1 MGINAHIPR
10 TSRFVIGVR
19 ASTRHISA
27 SLRIPDGLRVTF
39 TPQTFVK
46 EVIHATGQAD
56 IFGHVPGRAQANNTV
71 WADRLLICSGN
82 GVTLIIIF
90 LRLLFAVPGEGRLQR
105 NVLTYLPAQGRV
117 KRVLWN
123 NRQAFAGLFVLL
135 CSIYVTLFVQLTV
148 SLTGTFNVPS
158 RPSTTAFG
166 TFSH

>member
-10 TSRFVIGVR
+10 TPRFVIGVR
-19 ASTRHISA
+19 ASARHISA

-56 IFGHVPGRAQANNTV
+56 ILVTSQVAQANNTV

-90 LRLLFAVPGEGRLQR
+90 LWLLFAVP
-105 NVLTYLPAQGRV
+105 
-117 KRVLWN
+117 
-123 NRQAFAGLFVLL
+123 
-135 CSIYVTLFVQLTV
+135 
-148 SLTGTFNVPS
+148 
-158 RPSTTAFG
+158 
-166 TFSH
+166 

>member
-19 ASTRHISA
+19 ASARHISA
-27 SLRIPDGLRVTF
+27 SLSIPDGLRVTF

-90 LRLLFAVPGEGRLQR
+90 LRLLFAVP
-105 NVLTYLPAQGRV
+105 
-117 KRVLWN
+117 
-123 NRQAFAGLFVLL
+123 
-135 CSIYVTLFVQLTV
+135 
-148 SLTGTFNVPS
+148 
-158 RPSTTAFG
+158 
-166 TFSH
+166 

>member
-1 MGINAHIPR
+1 MKAARIKVDDMQPVSGKGKGKMRCQHRFCQFPPRMREGRLPSEMGINAHIPR
-10 TSRFVIGVR
+10 TPRFVIGVR
-19 ASTRHISA
+19 ASARHISA

-46 EVIHATGQAD
+46 EVIHAAGQAD

-105 NVLTYLPAQGRV
+105 NVLTYLPAQG
-117 KRVLWN
+117 
-123 NRQAFAGLFVLL
+123 
-135 CSIYVTLFVQLTV
+135 
-148 SLTGTFNVPS
+148 
-158 RPSTTAFG
+158 
-166 TFSH
+166 

>member
-19 ASTRHISA
+19 ASTRHIGA

-90 LRLLFAVPGEGRLQR
+90 LRLLNSTGDGFRSACPRRLRERRRCDLSFTRAV
-105 NVLTYLPAQGRV
+105 
-117 KRVLWN
+117 
-123 NRQAFAGLFVLL
+123 AFCAALYCALRR
-135 CSIYVTLFVQLTV
+135 V
-148 SLTGTFNVPS
+148 SLYA
-158 RPSTTAFG
+158 RI
-166 TFSH
+166 

>member
-123 NRQAFAGLFVLL
+123 NRQAFAGLFVF
-135 CSIYVTLFVQLTV
+135 TLQHIRNVIRPV
-148 SLTGTFNVPS
+148 DGVANGTFNVPS